1 MKYRISNLQVA
12 ILLIVLLAPFS
23 SHHVR
28 AQILVGPTAGGQL
41 NLYRFD
47 DKDLKK
53 FYKLSPD
60 YNFNAGFSVAFRA
73 NKNFFLNTSFLY
85 TQRSKILEGVLETGL
100 SNKATLR
107 FIDVPILYTAEFKS
121 KFGRDKV
128 FKWYLGA
135 GPTISYWLGGKG
147 TFKNGDLNENLINP
161 PDYDL
166 PYKITFRKDS
176 ADVTMN
182 EMNVE
187 IPNRLQLGLNLAVG
201 LIFEPAQNKKV
212 MVNARYSFM
221 QSFLSRE
228 SNGTFGLPTIVFYED
243 ELAVRN
249 HELVL
254 SVQYFIDLRTEQ
266 RKKGKSTVKMK
277 NGKPIK

>member
-1 MKYRISNLQVA
+1 MKFRISNLHIA
-12 ILLIVLLAPFS
+12 ILLIVLLAPIS

-28 AQILVGPTAGGQL
+28 AQILVGPTVGGQL

-53 FYKLSPD
+53 FYKLNPD

-100 SNKATLR
+100 SNKTTLR

-182 EMNVE
+182 EMNVA

-277 NGKPIK
+277 NGKPVK